1 MPSKEATARWD
12 AENAVQVKMKLNKN
26 TDADILEQLE
36 NVKSKQGYIKKLI
49 RYDLERRN
57 ITMTRIQ
64 FEAGISRHS
73 NDGVNF
79 LMGEIDG
86 FVLYAECIVPEGA
99 SDDYGYLDLKDD
111 ILRQAI
117 EEGIDTRQLDFWYDG
132 QESTLADD
140 ARANCEVERW

>member
-26 TDADILEQLE
+26 TDADILEKLKTVE
-36 NVKSKQGYIKKLI
+36 SKQGYIKKLI
-49 RYDLERRN
+49 RLDLERRN
-57 ITMTRIQ
+57 LTMTRIQ
-64 FEAGISRHS
+64 FEAGTSRHS
-73 NDGVNF
+73 NDSVNF

-86 FVLYAECIVPEGA
+86 TVLYAECIVPEGA

-117 EEGIDTRQLDFWYDG
+117 DNGIDTRTLEFQYDG
-132 QESTLADD
+132 QESLLAED
-140 ARANCEVERW
+140 ARVNCEVDRW